1 MHKTVMEL
9 PDGSFRMF
17 GFTLGLLNNFKIM
30 NNGILKSENGGKDCG
45 INNFDLRSEF

>member
-17 GFTLGLLNNFKIM
+17 GFTLGLLNNQKRI
-30 NNGILKSENGGKDCG
+30 SEKTD
-45 INNFDLRSEF
+45 SK

>member
-17 GFTLGLLNNFKIM
+17 GFTLGLLNN
-30 NNGILKSENGGKDCG
+30 GILKSENGGKDCG